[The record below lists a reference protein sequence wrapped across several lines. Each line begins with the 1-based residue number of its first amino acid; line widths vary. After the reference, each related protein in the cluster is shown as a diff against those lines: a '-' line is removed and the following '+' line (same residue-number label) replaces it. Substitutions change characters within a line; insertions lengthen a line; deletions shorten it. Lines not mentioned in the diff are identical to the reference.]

1 MFDIRRTMRIHALIS
16 LLLGLASILIPHRI
30 MTRDEL
36 HYNHIAHEY
45 LRLYGCLHLA
55 VGWIVFQCSE
65 FTDGRLLRCVSEAF
79 SICYLTQ
86 AGVMIRAQFT
96 NPSGHQLEHWIV
108 ALISFAVGMLYLI
121 IRFFKKIKDFDLPRS
136 I

>member
-1 MFDIRRTMRIHALIS
+1 MFDIRGTMRIHAVIS
-16 LLLGLASILIPHRI
+16 LLLGLISIAIPHRI
-30 MTRDEL
+30 MVRDEL

-55 VGWIVFQCSE
+55 VGWIVFKSSE

-79 SICYLTQ
+79 SMCYLTQ
-86 AGVMIRAQFT
+86 AVVMIRAQFT
-96 NPSGHQLEHWIV
+96 NPSGHRLEHWIV
-108 ALISFAVGMLYLI
+108 AVISLVVGLLYLI